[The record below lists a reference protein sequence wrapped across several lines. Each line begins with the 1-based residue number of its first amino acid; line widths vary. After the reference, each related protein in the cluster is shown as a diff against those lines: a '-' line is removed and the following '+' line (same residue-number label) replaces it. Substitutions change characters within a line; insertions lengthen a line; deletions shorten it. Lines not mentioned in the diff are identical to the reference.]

1 MIKDFIEGGVRMDVC
16 AVCVGSVDDL
26 SCQVG
31 EYYKRV
37 ILGEMGDV

>member
-16 AVCVGSVDDL
+16 AVCVCSVDDL

-31 EYYKRV
+31 EYYEGM